1 MTYNESPCIPWP
13 LPYQKDFFKAKYIR
27 IIGHLQHCI
36 PVCTSTWNL
45 AQKICAQC
53 FLEEKTICFGG
64 DEYGLH
70 DMDYCNKKDCCLL
83 FQVKFYVQWLI
94 QCIGALHIP
103 QYHPTSRG
111 VTLADQF
118 VLNSTNICTVLL
130 SYFFAFFALGSG
142 GQEATLE
149 YLWSNKFT
157 RWVSYTCITCS
168 MHTTLQCK
176 IKIHHIL

>member
-83 FQVKFYVQWLI
+83 FQVEVLCSVTNTMHRCPSHPSISSHKPRGNFSRSVCPQFDKH
-94 QCIGALHIP
+94 LHSP
-103 QYHPTSRG
+103 
-111 VTLADQF
+111 
-118 VLNSTNICTVLL
+118 TVLL
-130 SYFFAFFALGSG
+130 FRFLCAGLRWPRG
-142 GQEATLE
+142 
-149 YLWSNKFT
+149 YLRIPLK
-157 RWVSYTCITCS
+157 
-168 MHTTLQCK
+168 QQ
-176 IKIHHIL
+176 IHSLSFLYLHNMFDAHYLAM